1 MKPRRDHAR
10 IIHHHEIAGAK
21 QRGQIPH
28 TAIFQAIRAHQQHAR
43 SIARAD
49 GRLGDQVFRQ
59 DEIIIIQ
66 PQRRGLSQHAGAVA
80 RSRPG
85 RNRAGLSGGPKLRQ
99 ANPETAGPAPH
110 KEETMARLPYAD
122 INHPD
127 HQEAAAA
134 IQASRK
140 RIGHLHRMLL
150 HAPPIAM
157 GWISLFDAI
166 RWHSTLSGKLR
177 ELVICRIAAIN
188 GAQYE
193 WNAHAPIAIQEG
205 ATEAQMAA
213 LPDWESSSLF
223 DATERAVLAYC
234 DAMTR
239 HVHVPDDI
247 AKAVAALLP
256 PRQVVELTATV
267 AGYNCV
273 SRVLEALHIN
283 GADPLPAS

>member
-1 MKPRRDHAR
+1 
-10 IIHHHEIAGAK
+10 
-21 QRGQIPH
+21 
-28 TAIFQAIRAHQQHAR
+28 
-43 SIARAD
+43 
-49 GRLGDQVFRQ
+49 
-59 DEIIIIQ
+59 
-66 PQRRGLSQHAGAVA
+66 
-80 RSRPG
+80 
-85 RNRAGLSGGPKLRQ
+85 
-99 ANPETAGPAPH
+99 
-110 KEETMARLPYAD
+110 MARLPYAD

-127 HQEAAAA
+127 HQEAAAT
-134 IQASRK
+134 IKASRK
-140 RIGHLHRMLL
+140 RVGHLHRMLL

-239 HVHVPDDI
+239 HVHVPDEI
-247 AKAVAALLP
+247 AKSIAALLP